1 VAGAPTHTP
10 PPAAAPGYGVRPRRP
25 RPSPGRR
32 RVIAIA
38 QMLMRGLAFVYLV
51 ALIAAIIVYKGAFI
65 EAIPLDPYFALYG
78 LVVATYILSRFAIS
92 LFYRPSRDHGL
103 EPSVAIVVPAF
114 NEEDAVERTVRA
126 ALAVDYPEDKL
137 ELVVVNDGSTDGT
150 GEVLER
156 LAAHDWRLNLVTF
169 PENRGKRAAM
179 AAGIR
184 TSHAEIV
191 CFVDSDSVLDADALR
206 VLVQRFEDPRVG
218 AVAGHADVLNV
229 GDSLLTRMQAV
240 RYFVAFKVIKA
251 AESVFHAVTC
261 CSGCF
266 AGYRREAILPHVDA
280 WENQRFLGQPA
291 TFGDDRSLTNMVL
304 RDWRV
309 DYESRAHSRTIVP
322 SNFRQFLTQQVRWKR
337 SWTRESLIV
346 GRFIWQ
352 KHPIASIS
360 TYVGI
365 ILPLLAPITAARALF
380 VEPLFGH
387 GGTPLFYLLGI
398 YAMALVYGLY
408 YTIRHRRNDGLWVY
422 GILFVFFYLAFLV
435 WQTYYAILTAS
446 RTTWGTR
453 PATHGAPEPAEA

>member
-1 VAGAPTHTP
+1 VETASLETAP
-10 PPAAAPGYGVRPRRP
+10 APGYGVRPRRP
-25 RPSPGRR
+25 RPSPRR
-32 RVIAIA
+32 RRLVAVA
-38 QMLMRGLAFVYLV
+38 QMAMRALALIYLV
-51 ALIAAIIVYKGAFI
+51 ALIVAIVVYKAAFI
-65 EAIPLDPYFALYG
+65 ESIPLDPYFALYG
-78 LVVATYILSRFAIS
+78 LVVAAYILSRFAIS
-92 LFYRPSRDHGL
+92 LFYRPGRDRGL
-103 EPSVAIVVPAF
+103 EPTVAIVVPAF
-114 NEEDAVERTVRA
+114 NEEDAIERTVDA

-137 ELVVVNDGSTDGT
+137 ELIVVDDGSTDRT

-156 LAAHDWRLNLVTF
+156 LAGRDWRLQLVRF
-169 PENRGKRAAM
+169 PQNRGKRAAM

-184 TSHAEIV
+184 ASHAEVV
-191 CFVDSDSVLDADALR
+191 CFVDSDSVLDREALR
-206 VLVQRFEDPRVG
+206 VLVQRFADPRVG

-251 AESVFHAVTC
+251 AESVFHGVTC

-309 DYESRAHSRTIVP
+309 DYEAQARSRTIVP
-322 SNFRQFLTQQVRWKR
+322 SHFRQFLTQQVRWKR

-352 KHPIASIS
+352 KHPVASVS

-380 VEPLFGH
+380 FEPLFGH

-422 GILFVFFYLAFLV
+422 GILFVFFYLVFLV

-453 PATHGAPEPAEA
+453 PSTHARPAEA